1 MWKIKKLALIL
12 LFGVSCFCYSQ
23 NQLKYVKIGN
33 IEGKID
39 IKDFKLMGGEAKYMQ
54 LLKEFENNFS
64 QVNNRYNNYYR
75 YYSIIDSSPRKLV
88 ATLFPKN
95 LVPAESKR
103 KQEYLNVPSN
113 TKIFK
118 VYYNMKT
125 KEIDGIIE
133 TKPGIFQ

>member
-1 MWKIKKLALIL
+1 M
-12 LFGVSCFCYSQ
+12 
-23 NQLKYVKIGN
+23 KIGN